1 MVGMVE
7 MVMSNDKV
15 SQRVK
20 RLSKG
25 GSQKNMNHGEKG
37 AKWDCNIIPGWDAR
51 TQPLIKWFGKRG
63 DLVTRVLSSASTV
76 YAHMQIYLT

>member
-25 GSQKNMNHGEKG
+25 GSQKNMNHGEKAPSG
-37 AKWDCNIIPGWDAR
+37 IVI
-51 TQPLIKWFGKRG
+51 LF
-63 DLVTRVLSSASTV
+63 LVG
-76 YAHMQIYLT
+76 MQELNH